1 MSLFQFAGL
10 FIICILA
17 LRALGTSWQGKVF
30 GTDFGAGSGEDL
42 AISRRVSHPEGSLY
56 AQLLRR

>member
-17 LRALGTSWQGKVF
+17 LRAMGTSWQGKVF

-42 AISRRVSHPEGSLY
+42 AISRRVSHPEAAFMRSF
-56 AQLLRR
+56 